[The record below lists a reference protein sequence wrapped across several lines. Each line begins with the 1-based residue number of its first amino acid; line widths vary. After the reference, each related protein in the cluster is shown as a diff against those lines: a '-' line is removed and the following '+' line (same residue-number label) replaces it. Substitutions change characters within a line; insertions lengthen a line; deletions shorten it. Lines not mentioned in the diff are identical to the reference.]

1 MAHQRTVAIHPGEIL
16 LSEFV
21 ELYGLNPSHLARSI
35 GIPVRRI
42 QEVVRGSHAITADTA
57 LRLARYFSTSTEFWL
72 NLQSHYDLEMALEQL
87 GDRLEQEVKPLA
99 MQHTVTETTLS
110 P

>member
-1 MAHQRTVAIHPGEIL
+1 MTHQP
-16 LSEFV
+16 
-21 ELYGLNPSHLARSI
+21 
-35 GIPVRRI
+35 
-42 QEVVRGSHAITADTA
+42 ITADTA

-87 GDRLEQEVKPLA
+87 GDRLEREVKPLA
-99 MQHTVTETTLS
+99 MRHTVTETALS

>member
-1 MAHQRTVAIHPGEIL
+1 MTSLLVSLSTDMNLGFWYEIHVWNTT
-16 LSEFV
+16 SR
-21 ELYGLNPSHLARSI
+21 LARSI
-35 GIPVRRI
+35 GVPARRI
-42 QEVVRGSHAITADTA
+42 QEIVRGSRAITADTA

-87 GDRLEQEVKPLA
+87 GDRLEREVKPLA
-99 MQHTVTETTLS
+99 MRHTVTETTLS

>member
-1 MAHQRTVAIHPGEIL
+1 MATRDFPPIHPGEIL
-16 LSEFV
+16 LSEFI
-21 ELYGLNPSHLARSI
+21 EPYGLNPSRLARSI
-35 GIPVRRI
+35 GVPARRI
-42 QEVVRGSHAITADTA
+42 QEVVRGSRTITADIA

-87 GDRLEQEVKPLA
+87 GDRLEREVKPLA
-99 MQHTVTETTLS
+99 MRHTVTETTLL